1 MVRPV
6 RRRLTPRKPVEA
18 PDPEPPG
25 PERPHDRFLRLE
37 PDRAT
42 REWTRYE
49 GTAQRDLFRDLRA
62 RFLGRHRGS
71 GSWSLDVGAGPGRFT
86 GQVGTPGSRHVA
98 LDLSRKMLERS
109 VGEERGEGTPARSD
123 RVVGDGLHPPF
134 EDGRFGTV
142 AVLGNTLGFEGD
154 AGPALLVA
162 AERLVGPGGILIV
175 EIAPGAGER
184 SRYLGRLPAGAVRRL
199 VAAPAGAVA
208 PRVQREG
215 YAAEPVRHRSTTFR
229 RWTVAELR
237 RRWEST
243 AWAVRET
250 MAVAPALGADPER
263 LSAVAADPKAWSRL
277 TELEELLGREPERWR
292 RAAAVLVAAR
302 RGPVLGAR

>member
-6 RRRLTPRKPVEA
+6 RRRSTPRKPAEP

-37 PDRAT
+37 PDRAA

-86 GQVGTPGSRHVA
+86 GRVGTPGSRHVA
-98 LDLSRKMLERS
+98 LDLSRKMLEQSAGEGR
-109 VGEERGEGTPARSD
+109 GEEAPVRSD

-134 EDGRFGTV
+134 EDGHFGTV

-154 AGPALLVA
+154 AGPGLLVA
-162 AERLVGPGGILIV
+162 AERLVGAGGVLIV

-229 RWTVAELR
+229 RWTVGELR

-243 AWAVRET
+243 GWAIRET

-302 RGPVLGAR
+302 RGPVPGAR